1 MLPDFAPPPS
11 HGSERDSADG
21 LAEAVTDDPLDAGDD
36 APLQVAANNPPDT
49 IDDALRGA
57 TAHDPLDAGDD
68 APLQVAANNP
78 PDTIDDALR
87 GATAHDPLDAGDD
100 APLEVAANNPPDTI
114 DDALRGATAHD
125 PLDAGDDAPLEVAA
139 NNPPDTIDD
148 ALRGAAAHDPLDAG
162 DDAPL
167 EVAANNPPDTIDD
180 ALRGAAADDLLDT
193 GDDAPPEV
201 AANDSPDTIDDTLRG
216 AAAEDPLDTIDHRPE
231 GAVGDSPD
239 AATGVGTG
247 SEHDLID
254 ARESTFEHPLAKSL
268 ILDPTR
274 WRLWPAVAVL
284 RWMERMIWTGRK
296 LAYRSNPTLS
306 FVGSEIH
313 DIRFSNNRVAVVL
326 NAAGLACAG
335 SALPTSDIARIIAD
349 TRQRGALN
357 DWLDG
362 ICDRFMHALER
373 MQSQSHTAFAI
384 ATGGSVEAHVLVCA
398 LAGRTTPLH
407 AAPNGAIFHGL
418 DQEPAGAIGL
428 ARVFVGHQSAR
439 GLEALFAALTGLS
452 VRVEEFTG
460 AEIDVARPA
469 RLGGRIGKL
478 LGRKC
483 RSPEAG
489 VDVHIEGES
498 NEEARKWASDP
509 VRRRTLHTLATTY
522 VGADTPAVRFV
533 LWLDPDNVPEGRLD
547 GTTTLGGMAVLGG
560 ATSRIALPIEIG
572 AG

>member
-1 MLPDFAPPPS
+1 MLPDFAPPAS
-11 HGSERDSADG
+11 HEPERDSEAG
-21 LAEAVTDDPLDAGDD
+21 LEGAVTDDP
-36 APLQVAANNPPDT
+36 
-49 IDDALRGA
+49 
-57 TAHDPLDAGDD
+57 
-68 APLQVAANNP
+68 
-78 PDTIDDALR
+78 
-87 GATAHDPLDAGDD
+87 
-100 APLEVAANNPPDTI
+100 
-114 DDALRGATAHD
+114 
-125 PLDAGDDAPLEVAA
+125 
-139 NNPPDTIDD
+139 
-148 ALRGAAAHDPLDAG
+148 
-162 DDAPL
+162 
-167 EVAANNPPDTIDD
+167 
-180 ALRGAAADDLLDT
+180 LDT

-201 AANDSPDTIDDTLRG
+201 AADNSLDTIADTLRE
-216 AAAEDPLDTIDHRPE
+216 AAADDPLDTIDDRPE
-231 GAVGDSPD
+231 GAAGDSPD
-239 AATGVGTG
+239 AATGVGSA
-247 SEHDLID
+247 SEHDSIE
-254 ARESTFEHPLAKSL
+254 ARKNTFEHPLAQSL
-268 ILDPTR
+268 ICDPTR

-284 RWMERMIWTGRK
+284 RWMERMIWKGRK

-313 DIRFSNNRVAVVL
+313 DIHFSDNRVAVVL

-335 SALPTSDIARIIAD
+335 SPLPTSDIARIVAD

-362 ICDRFMHALER
+362 VCDRFMHALER

-384 ATGGSVEAHVLVCA
+384 ATGGSVEAHVLVRA

-428 ARVFVGHQSAR
+428 ARVFVGLQSAR
-439 GLEALFAALTGLS
+439 GLEALFAASTGLS

-460 AEIDVARPA
+460 ADIDVARPV

-483 RSPEAG
+483 RAPEAG
-489 VDVHIEGES
+489 VEVHIEGES

-509 VRRRTLHTLATTY
+509 VRRRTLHTLAMTY

-560 ATSRIALPIEIG
+560 ATGRIALPIEIG